1 MTLLL
6 QSFRGLLVAS
16 ASLLVLAGLP
26 PAEAAK
32 NAVRNA
38 NAAKVTAAKPAAKPT
53 VQRPAPPRPAS
64 APADRSDAHW
74 RHHGVG

>member
-1 MTLLL
+1 MTLLV
-6 QSFRGLLVAS
+6 QSLRGLLVAS

-38 NAAKVTAAKPAAKPT
+38 SAAKATAAKPT
-53 VQRPAPPRPAS
+53 VQRPVPPRPAS